1 MSTKAFPRIYKNNSM
16 YAEDKLP
23 CIDALALTV
32 QKFFYTKRNAVYYL
46 AGTIE
51 LWDFMTLTR
60 YYIAASTSEFGQSD
74 IETYISAMDD
84 PSAQMF
90 GGKAVEYTK
99 DRDHIILYGTPAMVL
114 SLMWAAWIY
123 AKMRLSVAGDDKKPL
138 WQRAAELLYNSMKDF
153 YDDPDHKCFGESNRL
168 LSIADDAVNTMGTY
182 AAEKIRKSRNIQA
195 QQPVPA
201 KEHPVPANNDSAQL
215 QSRIAELEAENKEL
229 KEQIE
234 KVRNQEKGISLGLN
248 QGQAALFGLA
258 LANTF
263 GFKYTNK
270 KKQLA
275 PMLHKLFG
283 WGESKIAREL
293 GSNCE
298 KEERNELASLFEDLC
313 PKLYESIMNWG
324 ERPPEE
330 TPEATP

>member
-23 CIDALALTV
+23 YIDALALTV

-182 AAEKIRKSRNIQA
+182 AAEKIRKSKNIQA

-215 QSRIAELEAENKEL
+215 ESRIAELEAENKEL

-234 KVRNQEKGISLGLN
+234 LLQSPEGAPIDTEGHGAVRLELLRQLMDKAGAQWQKRGNKVI
-248 QGQAALFGLA
+248 AAQLMAAITGLA
-258 LANTF
+258 PKTCKNHLSDPHVNQTEHQETILDF
-263 GFKYTNK
+263 NS
-270 KKQLA
+270 
-275 PMLHKLFG
+275 KL
-283 WGESKIAREL
+283 KAL
-293 GSNCE
+293 GIE
-298 KEERNELASLFEDLC
+298 ITL
-313 PKLYESIMNWG
+313 
-324 ERPPEE
+324 
-330 TPEATP
+330 